1 MKRLII
7 IVISFLQLVAAADKL
22 LIPMDQIQKDH
33 LKAYGIAFWTL
44 EKNIN
49 IEWLLNYRGGSFLID
64 YYSPIAQE
72 CRIRGVS
79 FNRITA
85 NGVLDIY
92 TEIEQNNMDIILME
106 KAPRIAI

>member
-44 EKNIN
+44 EKI
-49 IEWLLNYRGGSFLID
+49 
-64 YYSPIAQE
+64 
-72 CRIRGVS
+72 
-79 FNRITA
+79 
-85 NGVLDIY
+85 
-92 TEIEQNNMDIILME
+92 
-106 KAPRIAI
+106 

>member
-1 MKRLII
+1 MKQLII
-7 IVISFLQLVAAADKL
+7 IVNIFLQLLVAADKL

-64 YYSPIAQE
+64 YY
-72 CRIRGVS
+72 
-79 FNRITA
+79 
-85 NGVLDIY
+85 
-92 TEIEQNNMDIILME
+92 
-106 KAPRIAI
+106 